1 MSAAP
6 EPVATGA
13 ADAEFL
19 GAGNDA
25 ARRASS
31 RRGQVLLGV
40 AAIVL
45 MAATMRLPVAA
56 LSPLAGRIDADIPL
70 NALALGA
77 LGTTPP
83 LAFALAG
90 LLAPRVGRR
99 LGLETSLLV
108 ALLAM
113 IAGHLLRAAAVDYT
127 MLLAATLLL
136 LLGAGFGNVLLP
148 AAVKAMTPDRIGT
161 MTATYAMVM
170 SIGAAIPPLVA
181 VPHAELADWRLA
193 LAVWAALV
201 AVASVPWVVLAARAA
216 RARQRGAAGGA
227 AGATDAVPQP
237 QRIARAAL
245 LRSAT
250 VWGIG
255 ITFTV
260 SSFSAYAGYA
270 LLPPIL
276 RETAGVGEGEA
287 GALLALLGFL
297 GLPLAALGPLLAAR
311 LRTPTPLLLAST
323 ALFTTAYAGLLF
335 APATATLLWMV
346 ALGLAYI
353 TFPTCLAL
361 FALRSRTP
369 ATASVVSGAVQ
380 GVGYAVAALSPLLL
394 GGLRD
399 ATGSWSSALVVLLVV
414 GVGNLVAV
422 PLLARRGMVDDEVG
436 VPLSR

>member
-6 EPVATGA
+6 ESSA
-13 ADAEFL
+13 AP
-19 GAGNDA
+19 
-25 ARRASS
+25 RPSS
-31 RRGQVLLGV
+31 RRGELLLGV

-70 NALALGA
+70 SALALGA
-77 LGTTPP
+77 LGTAPP

-99 LGLETSLLV
+99 LGLESALLL

-113 IAGHLLRAAAVDYT
+113 IAGHLLRAAAVDYP
-127 MLLAATLLL
+127 MLLAATVLL

-148 AAVKAMTPDRIGT
+148 AAVKTITPDRIGT
-161 MTATYAMVM
+161 MTAAYAMIM
-170 SIGAAIPPLVA
+170 SIGAAVPPLVA
-181 VPHAELADWRLA
+181 VPLAELGDWRLA

-201 AVASVPWVVLAARAA
+201 GIAAVPWVVLAVRAG
-216 RARQRGAAGGA
+216 RARRVVAAAVADGGA
-227 AGATDAVPQP
+227 DAQPQP
-237 QRIARAAL
+237 RRIARSAL

-255 ITFTV
+255 IPFTV
-260 SSFSAYAGYA
+260 SSISAYAGYA
-270 LLPPIL
+270 LLPPLL
-276 RETAGVGEGEA
+276 RETAGVGEAQA

-297 GLPLAALGPLLAAR
+297 GLPLAALGPLLGTR
-311 LRTPTPLLLAST
+311 LRTPTPLLIAST
-323 ALFTTAYAGLLF
+323 ALFTTAYGGLLL

-353 TFPTCLAL
+353 TFPMCLAL

-380 GVGYAVAALSPLLL
+380 GVGYAVAAVAPLLL

-399 ATGSWSSALVVLLVV
+399 ATGSWSAALVVLLVV
-414 GVGNLVAV
+414 GFGNLVAV
-422 PLLARRGMVDDEVG
+422 PLLARRGMVDDEVDAAPG
-436 VPLSR
+436 RR